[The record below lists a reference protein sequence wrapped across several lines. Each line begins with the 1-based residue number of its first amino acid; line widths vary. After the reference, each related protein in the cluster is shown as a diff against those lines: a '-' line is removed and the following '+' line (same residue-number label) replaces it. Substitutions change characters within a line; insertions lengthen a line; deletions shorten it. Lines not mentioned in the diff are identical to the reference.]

1 LALETGQIGALV
13 VDLPTAF
20 YLIAA
25 ELTDGVLIGQLLPG
39 AGTSDEWGVVLR
51 KDSPLTEAVN
61 AALQRLIDSGK
72 LAEITAAWLG
82 SDQGAPVLR

>member
-1 LALETGQIGALV
+1 MDALV

-25 ELTDGVLIGQLLPG
+25 ELTDGVLIGQLPAG
-39 AGTSDEWGVVLR
+39 AGISDEWGFVLP
-51 KDSPLTEAVN
+51 KDSALTEAVN

-82 SDQGAPVLR
+82 SDQGAPVLQ